1 MPRHTDSQN
10 SPAPDNTACENT
22 SAGEKF
28 VYLIR
33 QLFTV
38 VIIPGIIIAGGVI
51 GAKKLIDS
59 GPKAE
64 RRERKHHAPLVEVTA
79 ITPTHETIIVHAMGT
94 VIPSKRIHLTPQ
106 VSGRII
112 EIDDQLE
119 PGGHFVKGQKM
130 IQIDPSDYKLAVD
143 EKMAQIEQV
152 QADYRI
158 EEGQQAIAKQEYE
171 LLGQSVSEQDQDLI
185 LRKPQLQ
192 TIAAKLKVAQSQLE
206 QAKLDLDR
214 TTVNAPFNALVIDR
228 NVNIGSHVSTGSALT
243 ELVGTDTYWV
253 QVSIP
258 VDQLKWITF
267 PSKSNPKGSKVKVY
281 NEAAW
286 GSQTYRMGHVVR
298 LSGSLEEEG
307 RMAQLIVAVDDP
319 IAINSDAPPLL
330 LDSYVRVEIIGTEL
344 QNVYR
349 IPRTALQHGD
359 QLHLFKD
366 GKLDIRDIT
375 IVHRGPMDVLVS
387 AGLNRDDM
395 LVTSDISAPV
405 NQMPLRTE
413 SMSKLARGDEEVKP
427 VADTVKPDK
436 ASEQ

>member
-1 MPRHTDSQN
+1 MPRQNESPDTTQSTQPVNEHTSI
-10 SPAPDNTACENT
+10 
-22 SAGEKF
+22 GEKL

-33 QLFTV
+33 QLITV
-38 VIIPGIIIAGGVI
+38 VIVPGIIIAAGII
-51 GAKKLIDS
+51 GARYLIET

-64 RRERKHHAPLVEVTA
+64 RRERKHHAPLVEVA
-79 ITPTHETIIVHAMGT
+79 SITPTNQMVTVHAMGT
-94 VIPSKRIHLTPQ
+94 VVPSKNINLTPQ

-112 EIDDQLE
+112 EIDGQLE
-119 PGGHFVKGQKM
+119 PGGHFTKGQKM
-130 IQIDPSDYKLAVD
+130 LQIDPSDYKLAVD
-143 EKMAQIEQV
+143 EKQAEIEQV

-171 LLGQSVSEQDQDLI
+171 LLGQSVSQQDQDLI

-214 TTVNAPFNALVIDR
+214 TTINAPFNAMVISR
-228 NVNIGSHVSTGSALT
+228 NVNIGSHVTTGTALT

-253 QVSIP
+253 QVSVP

-267 PSKSNPKGSKVKVY
+267 PSKTNKYGSTVKIF

-286 GSQTYRMGHVVR
+286 GKQTYRDGYVVR

-307 RMAQLIVAVDDP
+307 RMAQLIVAVNDP
-319 IAINSDAPPLL
+319 IAINTNAPPLL
-330 LDSYVRVEIIGTEL
+330 LDSYVRVEILGTEL

-349 IPRTALQHGD
+349 IPRTALQHDD
-359 QLHLFKD
+359 QLHVFKD
-366 GKLDIRDIT
+366 GKLDIRNIT
-375 IVHRGPMDVLVS
+375 IVHRGPQFVLVTE
-387 AGLNRDDM
+387 GLHHDD
-395 LVTSDISAPV
+395 LLITSDISAPV
-405 NQMPLRTE
+405 KSMPLRTE
-413 SMSKLARGDEEVKP
+413 STSKLARGDEEQTQASETSKP
-427 VADTVKPDK
+427 AN

>member
-1 MPRHTDSQN
+1 MPRHNDHQDSKTPQ
-10 SPAPDNTACENT
+10 NTASEHT
-22 SAGEKF
+22 SAGEKI

-38 VIIPGIIIAGGVI
+38 IIIPGLIIAGGVI
-51 GAKKLIDS
+51 GAQRLVES

-64 RRERKHHAPLVEVTA
+64 RRERQHHAPLVDVKA

-94 VIPSKRIHLTPQ
+94 VIPAKRINLTPQ
-106 VSGRII
+106 VSGRIT
-112 EIDDQLE
+112 EINDQLE
-119 PGGHFVKGQKM
+119 PGGQFEKGQIM
-130 IQIDPSDYKLAVD
+130 LQIDPSDYKLAVD
-143 EKMAQIEQV
+143 EKMAEIEQV

-171 LLGQSVSEQDQDLI
+171 LLGQNVSEQDQDLI

-206 QAKLDLDR
+206 QAKLDLQR
-214 TTVNAPFNALVIDR
+214 TTVNAPFNAMVIER
-228 NVNIGSHVSTGSALT
+228 NVNIGSHVTTGTTLT

-253 QVSIP
+253 QVSVP

-267 PSKSNPKGSKVKVY
+267 PSKANPQGSKVKVY

-286 GSQTYRMGHVVR
+286 GSQTFRMGHVVR

-307 RMAQLIVAVDDP
+307 RMAELIVAVQDP

-359 QLHLFKD
+359 QLHLYKD
-366 GKLDIRDIT
+366 GKLDIRTIT
-375 IVHRGPMDVLVS
+375 IVHRGPTDVLVS

-405 NQMPLRTE
+405 NDMPLRTE
-413 SMSKLARGDEEVKP
+413 STSKLARGDEQVKP
-427 VADTVKPDK
+427 AADTAKPVN